1 MNSRGKKKFIDL
13 EDLENLEGIIKEIKE
28 NTYDYE
34 LEDIYVIELLDQN
47 KEYE

>member
-1 MNSRGKKKFIDL
+1 M
-13 EDLENLEGIIKEIKE
+13 ENLDEIIKEIKE

-34 LEDIYVIELLDQN
+34 LADIYVRELLDQN